1 MARGDKKKK
10 WHEEITRRNVSSLSY
25 GHEESHIPTL
35 PDKDVADRFLYRIIF
50 FLPRWLMAHTLRRPP
65 WPRSMQGQGRGRA
78 WRCRGCGLLSAARTG
93 ARRYQG
99 MVRFPSAMS
108 V

>member
-1 MARGDKKKK
+1 M
-10 WHEEITRRNVSSLSY
+10 SSLSY
-25 GHEESHIPTL
+25 GHEKATSL
-35 PDKDVADRFLYRIIF
+35 PFRIKMWLIDFYTGLYF

-65 WPRSMQGQGRGRA
+65 WPRNMQGQGRGRA